1 MHPAIRSVP
10 CWVIKADAAAQART
24 FIGINSAVT
33 QMSPI
38 QIYHAA
44 VAAGIEDAAG
54 AEACAREVGVTV
66 TRYPVPREQ
75 LKAGQTLAAAT
86 LRVMW
91 KKHGDKVLGP
101 ALALLRLADSDG
113 AGLVNAN
120 TIKALC
126 EVLSGRHLSDALVE
140 KLQALDIEKI
150 EDEALLANLREGGGA
165 ARHLADL
172 ITAELDKAGFSRKA
186 TAPRQARR
194 GLGSY

>member
-1 MHPAIRSVP
+1 M
-10 CWVIKADAAAQART
+10 
-24 FIGINSAVT
+24 
-33 QMSPI
+33 
-38 QIYHAA
+38 
-44 VAAGIEDAAG
+44 
-54 AEACAREVGVTV
+54 GVTV